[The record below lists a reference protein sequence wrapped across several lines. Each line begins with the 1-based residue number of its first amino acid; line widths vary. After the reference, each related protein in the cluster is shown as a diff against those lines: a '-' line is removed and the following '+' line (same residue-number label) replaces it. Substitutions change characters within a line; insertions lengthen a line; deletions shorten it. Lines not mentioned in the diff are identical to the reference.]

1 MVISSIEK
9 ANMSYGYGFIAWKR
23 PKYDTAGN
31 LFYRKGEHK
40 LGLAIYFIEN
50 AEIRHDWGFIPEH
63 SLK

>member
-50 AEIRHDWGFIPEH
+50 AEIRHG
-63 SLK
+63 